1 VGSSAPCCWS
11 RSRTT
16 CSLQPRD
23 LAGLPTQEPV
33 VLAWMPAASVYF
45 RDPDNNLLEFMTMLT
60 DPPRPD
66 PGVLRGV
73 IGSAELYRAVDIR
86 F

>member
-1 VGSSAPCCWS
+1 M
-11 RSRTT
+11 
-16 CSLQPRD
+16 
-23 LAGLPTQEPV
+23 
-33 VLAWMPAASVYF
+33 AWMPAASVYF